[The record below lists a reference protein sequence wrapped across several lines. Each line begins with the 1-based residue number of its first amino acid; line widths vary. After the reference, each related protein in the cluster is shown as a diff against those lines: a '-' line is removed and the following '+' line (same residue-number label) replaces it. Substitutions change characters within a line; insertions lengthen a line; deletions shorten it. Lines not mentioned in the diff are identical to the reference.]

1 MRLTK
6 EDYKAAITI
15 QDACN
20 LSGVVIAFVTVLK
33 KIRNEPECNGTDWI
47 NQHPISVM
55 YADKIKSL
63 TGAGD
68 LFSYGVAYDICK
80 EKSD

>member
-1 MRLTK
+1 MLTPK
-6 EDYKAAITI
+6 DYKDAILV

-20 LSGVVIAFVTVLK
+20 LSGIVLSFVSVLK
-33 KIRNEPECNGTDWI
+33 KIRAEPGCTGTEWI

-55 YADKIKSL
+55 YADKIRSL

-68 LFSYGVAYDICK
+68 SFSFSCAYDICK
-80 EKSD
+80 EKSK